1 MPLVAG
7 QMVSEK
13 DQPLD
18 SMQPESKRMT
28 TSMATVMCS
37 TCCTGLDDS
46 PHGLA

>member
-1 MPLVAG
+1 MPKVAG

-18 SMQPESKRMT
+18 SMQLESKHMT
-28 TSMATVMCS
+28 TGMASVTCS
-37 TCCTGLDDS
+37 TCTGLDDS